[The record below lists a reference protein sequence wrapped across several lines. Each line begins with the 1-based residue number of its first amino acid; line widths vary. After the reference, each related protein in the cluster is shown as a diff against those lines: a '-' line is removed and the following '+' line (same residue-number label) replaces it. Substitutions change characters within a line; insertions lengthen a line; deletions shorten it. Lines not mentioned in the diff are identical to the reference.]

1 MSGKAAA
8 VCFVV
13 AVAENGVIGR
23 EGALPWR
30 QSTDLKLFRRLTLG
44 KPVIM
49 GRKTFESIGK
59 ALDGRDN
66 IVVSRDPSL
75 RGEGIVVAASPAAAL
90 VLGRDLAAARNA
102 NEIAVIGGAEIFRA
116 LLPQADRIYLTRVHA
131 APDGDTYLPPLDT
144 AEWRETSRETLA
156 RTARDEHDATLIV
169 LERVRSAAF

>member
-1 MSGKAAA
+1 VSGTAAA

-13 AVAENGVIGR
+13 AVAENGVMGR
-23 EGALPWR
+23 EGELPWR

-59 ALDGRDN
+59 PLDGRDN

-90 VLGRDLAAARNA
+90 VLGRDLAAARNSD
-102 NEIAVIGGAEIFRA
+102 EIAVIGGAQIFRA
-116 LLPQADRIYLTRVHA
+116 LLAQADRIYLTRVHA
-131 APDGDTYLPPLDT
+131 APAGDTYFPPLEL
-144 AEWRETSRETLA
+144 AQWREASRETLA
-156 RTARDEHDATLIV
+156 RSARDEHPATLVV
-169 LERVRSAAF
+169 LERVR